1 MYSVIPEILFIFVLI
16 VVNGLFAMSEI
27 ALVSARKARLQPR
40 ADDNDPG
47 ARAAMRLAANP
58 NRLLS
63 TSQVGISLVGVLSGA
78 VGGATLARKLAPE
91 LARLPWLA
99 PYSEAVALVLV
110 VAAITYFSLVLGELI
125 PKRLALTDPEKFA
138 MRSAPFME
146 WLAGVASPLVSL
158 LGKSTD
164 LGLRFLGA
172 TTTRDSTVTEEEVKV
187 LLEQGTQH
195 GVFEEAEQDM
205 VESVFRLGDRTVD
218 MLMTPRTEIAWLDL
232 EEPYEEML
240 RKVNENNYS
249 RFPVAHGSLDNVL
262 GILVAREML
271 AKAVAKEPVDIH
283 KLLHPV
289 IFAPESMP
297 ALKVLELL
305 KHGGVHTVL
314 VIDEYGGVLGLVTLF
329 DILES
334 IVGEISA
341 NSGGP
346 FEPQVTRR
354 LDGSL
359 LLDGR
364 LRVDVLKELLD
375 IDELP
380 EEDRIGY
387 QTLGGLVMSQFGEI
401 PVSGQSF
408 EWENFQFEV
417 VDMDGRRVDK
427 VLVQTVTP
435 PSQDTGSEDSPGN
448 GNNSKRGYR
457 EDI

>member
-1 MYSVIPEILFIFVLI
+1 M
-16 VVNGLFAMSEI
+16 
-27 ALVSARKARLQPR
+27 
-40 ADDNDPG
+40 
-47 ARAAMRLAANP
+47 
-58 NRLLS
+58 
-63 TSQVGISLVGVLSGA
+63 
-78 VGGATLARKLAPE
+78 
-91 LARLPWLA
+91 
-99 PYSEAVALVLV
+99 
-110 VAAITYFSLVLGELI
+110 
-125 PKRLALTDPEKFA
+125 
-138 MRSAPFME
+138 
-146 WLAGVASPLVSL
+146 
-158 LGKSTD
+158 
-164 LGLRFLGA
+164 
-172 TTTRDSTVTEEEVKV
+172 TEEEVKV

-218 MLMTPRTEIAWLDL
+218 MLMTPRTEVAWLDL

-240 RKVNENNYS
+240 RKLNENNFS
-249 RFPVAHGSLDNVL
+249 RYPVAQGSLDNVL

-271 AKAVAKEPVDIH
+271 AKAVANEPIDIH

-305 KHGGVHTVL
+305 KHGGVHTAL

-334 IVGEISA
+334 IIGEITA
-341 NSGGP
+341 NPGES

-354 LDGSL
+354 PDGSL

-401 PVSGQSF
+401 PISGQAF
-408 EWENFQFEV
+408 DWENFRFEV

-427 VLVQTVTP
+427 VLVQPVTP
-435 PSQDTGSEDSPGN
+435 PPQDSEKPDAPGN
-448 GNNSKRGYR
+448 GNNSKRGFR